1 MPYEL
6 IKVFSFFPILSL
18 LYVAGRAS
26 LIEMEREYLENYLLL
41 DKTIKRCEKK
51 LKYYLDHPVKTV
63 SGTVMS
69 SMREFPYCLTH
80 LTISAS
86 DNPKVEER
94 RNELIKQLMLE
105 IVSNLK
111 KYEEQ
116 RIYVDL
122 FLEEIDDLEIKE
134 ILNLKYIDGMTHEQ
148 IGEVM
153 GYDQSSISKK
163 IDAYFHKIHEG

>member
-1 MPYEL
+1 
-6 IKVFSFFPILSL
+6 
-18 LYVAGRAS
+18 
-26 LIEMEREYLENYLLL
+26 
-41 DKTIKRCEKK
+41 
-51 LKYYLDHPVKTV
+51 
-63 SGTVMS
+63 
-69 SMREFPYCLTH
+69 
-80 LTISAS
+80 
-86 DNPKVEER
+86 
-94 RNELIKQLMLE
+94 MLE